1 MDIEEMK
8 GLWNSMSEE
17 LDRQKLLT
25 DKMILEMTQQKYR
38 DKLRGISLPETV
50 GTIVCFAMAAYTL
63 VNFEK
68 LDTWYLALCGVISI
82 SFCLVLPL
90 LSMRSIGRMKKINLS
105 QNSYKDS
112 LKQYARE
119 KDNFVRVQKAGYY
132 LGFIFSLAVLPVAG
146 KLMKDK
152 DLLLDSKIWIW
163 YIPIALAFHFLF
175 SKWVWKHYS
184 SVTRGARSLLEE
196 LREGPGEN

>member
-1 MDIEEMK
+1 MEIEEMK

-38 DKLRGISLPETV
+38 DKLKGISLPETV
-50 GTIVCFAMAAYTL
+50 GAIVCFAMAAYAL
-63 VNFEK
+63 VNFGK
-68 LDTWYLALCGVISI
+68 LDTWYLALCGAISI
-82 SFCLVLPL
+82 SFCLILPI
-90 LSMRSIGRMKKINLS
+90 LSMRSIFRMRKIDITGS
-105 QNSYKDS
+105 SYKEA
-112 LKQYARE
+112 LEQYARE
-119 KDNFVRVQKAGYY
+119 KDTFIKVQKAGFY

-163 YIPIALAFHFLF
+163 YIPLALAFHFLF
-175 SKWVWKHYS
+175 SKWVWKHYA
-184 SVTRGARSLLEE
+184 SVTRGAKTLLEE
-196 LREGPGEN
+196 IKG

>member
-1 MDIEEMK
+1 MEIEEMK
-8 GLWNSMSEE
+8 GLWNSLSEE

-25 DKMILEMTQQKYR
+25 DKMILEMTQQKYQ
-38 DKLRGISLPETV
+38 DKLKGISLPETV
-50 GTIVCFAMAAYTL
+50 GTIVCFAMAAYAL
-63 VNFEK
+63 VNFGK
-68 LDTWYLALCGVISI
+68 FDTWYLVLCGVISI
-82 SFCLVLPL
+82 SFCLVLPF
-90 LSMRSIGRMKKINLS
+90 LSMRSIFRMKKIDIS
-105 QNSYKDS
+105 GSSYKEA

-152 DLLLDSKIWIW
+152 DLLADGKIWIW
-163 YIPIALAFHFLF
+163 YIPLALAFHFLF

-184 SVTRGARSLLEE
+184 SVTRGAKSLLEE
-196 LREGPGEN
+196 IKG

>member
-1 MDIEEMK
+1 MK

-50 GTIVCFAMAAYTL
+50 GTIVCFAMAAYTT

-196 LREGPGEN
+196 LRE

>member
-1 MDIEEMK
+1 MK
-8 GLWNSMSEE
+8 GLWNSMSQE

-50 GTIVCFAMAAYTL
+50 GTIVCFAMAAYAI
-63 VNFEK
+63 VNFGK

-82 SFCLVLPL
+82 SFCLILPF
-90 LSMRSIGRMKKINLS
+90 LSMRSIGRMKKIDMTGI
-105 QNSYKDS
+105 SYKEA

-119 KDNFVRVQKAGYY
+119 KDKFVRVQKAGYY
-132 LGFIFSLAVLPVAG
+132 LGFIFSVAVLPVAG

-152 DLLLDSKIWIW
+152 DLLLDGKIWVW
-163 YIPIALAFHFLF
+163 YIPLALAFHFLF

-184 SVTRGARSLLEE
+184 SVTRGAKSLLEE
-196 LREGPGEN
+196 LSE